1 MYAYDYPVILTAGV
15 VSVLVTFTEL
25 LPLESLA
32 CNASFN
38 ASPPQDRSVSSP
50 AVHCGS
56 AMELVTP
63 AVGPAAV
70 GCTFESEDGGP
81 AHLPPVWRCGCG
93 FQLDAWI
100 ESLHGYGSEGGVVM
114 PVPSRPAALSA

>member
-1 MYAYDYPVILTAGV
+1 MLTIIPRHPYTGV
-15 VSVLVTFTEL
+15 VSALVTFTEL
-25 LPLESLA
+25 LPLEPLPGSA
-32 CNASFN
+32 PCNASPREDAA
-38 ASPPQDRSVSSP
+38 ASGP

-70 GCTFESEDGGP
+70 GYSFEAEDSGP
-81 AHLPPVWRCGCG
+81 VHLPPVWRCGCG

-100 ESLHGYGSEGGVVM
+100 QSPYACGSQDGTVAPGPEHFT
-114 PVPSRPAALSA
+114 ALSA

>member
-1 MYAYDYPVILTAGV
+1 
-15 VSVLVTFTEL
+15 VSALVTFTEL

-32 CNASFN
+32 CSAPFE
-38 ASPPQDRSVSSP
+38 ASPRRGGAAGGP

-56 AMELVTP
+56 VMELVTP

-70 GCTFESEDGGP
+70 GYSFEAEDGGP
-81 AHLPPVWRCGCG
+81 VHLPPVWRCGCG

-100 ESLHGYGSEGGVVM
+100 QSPYAHDSQDGASAPG
-114 PVPSRPAALSA
+114 PAPSVALPA

>member
-1 MYAYDYPVILTAGV
+1 

-25 LPLESLA
+25 GATHALSNRAL
-32 CNASFN
+32 
-38 ASPPQDRSVSSP
+38 QDGAEHEDGGWDGA
-50 AVHCGS
+50 AVHCGT

-70 GCTFESEDGGP
+70 GYTFEPDDRRP
-81 AHLPPVWRCGCG
+81 VQLPPVWRCGCG

-100 ESLHGYGSEGGVVM
+100 YPPYASQGQVAGSGAVHT
-114 PVPSRPAALSA
+114 AALSA

>member
-1 MYAYDYPVILTAGV
+1 MYAYDRSWKIPSAGV

-25 LPLESLA
+25 GAPAALS
-32 CNASFN
+32 NKAS
-38 ASPPQDRSVSSP
+38 QDSAEDADGA
-50 AVHCGS
+50 AVHCGT

-70 GCTFESEDGGP
+70 GYTFEPHDGGP
-81 AHLPPVWRCGCG
+81 VQLPPVWRCGCG

-100 ESLHGYGSEGGVVM
+100 RSPYACLEQAIDPEEAS
-114 PVPSRPAALSA
+114 AAAIAA